1 MLRLVDFFQ
10 MRGPPENTLTEER
23 IFEMMKAENLFE
35 ADGIHKMEDLRQKH
49 RDMMVQYKKDK
60 QH

>member
-1 MLRLVDFFQ
+1 